1 MGSIFGKLGYSGNI
15 GPYKGQGPG
24 EMPFDQIDD
33 NIANHYNEQIKFTLR
48 ADVTGKAKIDPNGG
62 LCTHVKQ
69 SG

>member
-1 MGSIFGKLGYSGNI
+1 MDAFGKYSHRNHTG
-15 GPYKGQGPG
+15 KGLVGPG

-48 ADVTGKAKIDPNGG
+48 ADVTGKAKINPNGG
-62 LCTHVKQ
+62 LCTDVKQ